1 MGSGR
6 GFPINPHIILNWS
19 LILMA
24 KKKEEAEEFDLEQ
37 AIEEYP
43 KPDWY
48 KLAFTRTMDTSKIKS
63 QSDLEKAFKT
73 YGEMK

>member
-1 MGSGR
+1 
-6 GFPINPHIILNWS
+6 
-19 LILMA
+19 MA
-24 KKKEEAEEFDLEQ
+24 KKKEEAEKFDLEQ

-43 KPDWY
+43 APDWY
-48 KLAFTRTMDTSKIKS
+48 KLAFTRTMDTAKIKN